1 MRSKK
6 QEEEMKVKILFL
18 SKLFLE
24 SNYSDIELSNITGIS
39 SSSVGRYLTSN
50 LAKEVLGSDI
60 YTEISRK
67 RQENLYNAKIKGGQN
82 FIKQNVPFKDNEGK
96 FIGSYKRWLKVL
108 IYIFLF
114 VIRFVHT
121 VAFVKCLKMMRL

>member
-39 SSSVGRYLTSN
+39 SSSVGRYLTSD

-60 YTEISRK
+60 YNEISKK

-82 FIKQNVPFKDNEGK
+82 FIKQNVPFKDKEGK
-96 FIGSYKRWLKVL
+96 FIGSYKR
-108 IYIFLF
+108 
-114 VIRFVHT
+114 
-121 VAFVKCLKMMRL
+121 

>member
-1 MRSKK
+1 MRSSMRSKK

-39 SSSVGRYLTSN
+39 SSSVGRYLTSD
-50 LAKEVLGSDI
+50 LAKEVLDEKTYNDI
-60 YTEISRK
+60 SKK

-96 FIGSYKRWLKVL
+96 FIGSYKR
-108 IYIFLF
+108 
-114 VIRFVHT
+114 
-121 VAFVKCLKMMRL
+121 

>member
-39 SSSVGRYLTSN
+39 SSSVGIYLTSV
-50 LAKEVLGSDI
+50 LAK
-60 YTEISRK
+60 
-67 RQENLYNAKIKGGQN
+67 
-82 FIKQNVPFKDNEGK
+82 
-96 FIGSYKRWLKVL
+96 
-108 IYIFLF
+108 
-114 VIRFVHT
+114 
-121 VAFVKCLKMMRL
+121 

>member
-39 SSSVGRYLTSN
+39 SSSVGRYLTSD
-50 LAKEVLGSDI
+50 LAKEILDEKTYNDI
-60 YTEISRK
+60 SKK

-96 FIGSYKRWLKVL
+96 FIGSYKKENYLND
-108 IYIFLF
+108 
-114 VIRFVHT
+114 
-121 VAFVKCLKMMRL
+121 

>member
-39 SSSVGRYLTSN
+39 SSSVGRYLTSD

-60 YTEISRK
+60 YNEISKK

-96 FIGSYKRWLKVL
+96 FIGSYKKENYLND
-108 IYIFLF
+108 
-114 VIRFVHT
+114 
-121 VAFVKCLKMMRL
+121 

>member
-39 SSSVGRYLTSN
+39 SSSVGRYLTSD

-60 YTEISRK
+60 YNEISKK

-96 FIGSYKRWLKVL
+96 FIGSYKVL
-108 IYIFLF
+108 IFIFLF
-114 VIRFVHT
+114 VIIFAFTAH
-121 VAFVKCLKMMRL
+121 FVKC

>member
-39 SSSVGRYLTSN
+39 SSSVGRYLTSD

-60 YTEISRK
+60 YNEISKK
-67 RQENLYNAKIKGGQN
+67 RQKN
-82 FIKQNVPFKDNEGK
+82 
-96 FIGSYKRWLKVL
+96 
-108 IYIFLF
+108 
-114 VIRFVHT
+114 
-121 VAFVKCLKMMRL
+121 

>member
-39 SSSVGRYLTSN
+39 SSSVGRYLTSD
-50 LAKEVLGSDI
+50 LAKEVLDEKTYNDI
-60 YTEISRK
+60 SKK

-82 FIKQNVPFKDNEGK
+82 FIKQNVTFKDNEGK
-96 FIGSYKRWLKVL
+96 YLGSDNNDNYLLEFDNIK
-108 IYIFLF
+108 
-114 VIRFVHT
+114 
-121 VAFVKCLKMMRL
+121 

>member
-39 SSSVGRYLTSN
+39 SSSVGRYLTSD

-60 YTEISRK
+60 YNEISKK
-67 RQENLYNAKIKGGQN
+67 RQENLYNTPKCRNTRNKCRYGN
-82 FIKQNVPFKDNEGK
+82 
-96 FIGSYKRWLKVL
+96 IGLYSREE
-108 IYIFLF
+108 YI
-114 VIRFVHT
+114 
-121 VAFVKCLKMMRL
+121 

>member
-39 SSSVGRYLTSN
+39 SSSVGRYLTSD
-50 LAKEVLGSDI
+50 LAKE
-60 YTEISRK
+60 
-67 RQENLYNAKIKGGQN
+67 
-82 FIKQNVPFKDNEGK
+82 
-96 FIGSYKRWLKVL
+96 L
-108 IYIFLF
+108 IFIFLF
-114 VIRFVHT
+114 VIIFAFTAH
-121 VAFVKCLKMMRL
+121 FVKC